1 MKWYLISYSL
11 PFSTRRTALLV
22 HHCCQFLPRI
32 RPWEL
37 HLPSVTTSQN
47 QSFPRFETIL
57 SSSPSILPSSFTS
70 VPSFVQTALHH
81 CFVLI
86 ASAASCPRSTPCPRL
101 TSSHPSPTNFASM
114 APPSSI
120 ASDETIPQRARSKS
134 DAEIDY
140 SSSKSKF
147 PPFAFIYTM
156 LVMLCGVIRRF
167 RTSRVSLPAHWAS
180 LSTTRF
186 PSFLPY
192 PCSCYDASSS
202 RSLRLF
208 WRRELHLPL

>member
-1 MKWYLISYSL
+1 MISYSL
-11 PFSTRRTALLV
+11 PFSTRRTAVLV
-22 HHCCQFLPRI
+22 HHCCQFLPQI

-57 SSSPSILPSSFTS
+57 SSTPSILPSSFTS
-70 VPSFVQTALHH
+70 VPSFVHTALHH

-86 ASAASCPRSTPCPRL
+86 ASAASCPCL

-114 APPSSI
+114 SPPSSI

-167 RTSRVSLPAHWAS
+167 RTSRVSLPVHWAS
-180 LSTTRF
+180 VSTTRF

-192 PCSCYDASSS
+192 PCSCYDASPSWS
-202 RSLRLF
+202 PRLF
-208 WRRELHLPL
+208 